1 MKENYST
8 RDYDDFIRNSTHGN
22 RTRRETRSQF
32 VSRERYNDL
41 KQEANLKI
49 KRWMIIALATGVIGF
64 TGGYVANDIV
74 HETIPNYVAGV
85 RSAAEY
91 KEDSAS
97 FRSEFISN
105 NVHRTDDYQ
114 HFWYD
119 YPRIYEGLNSFG
131 DGDYDKNVFYAYREL
146 GPKYTSELLDYSR
159 NDPNHDYCLIIKN
172 EDGESESRSF
182 RNYLYKNGYYEEGT
196 DIYDDKAYEEA
207 IENFSNTMESRF
219 EIEYAFE
226 EKQRQFNDEQN
237 ERKSELDQMMNEHNM
252 SGPNNTSKGGK

>member
-1 MKENYST
+1 MKDNYST
-8 RDYDDFIRNSTHGN
+8 RDYDEFIRKSTHGN
-22 RTRRETRSQF
+22 RTRRETKSQF
-32 VSRERYNDL
+32 VPRERYNNL

-64 TGGYVANDIV
+64 TGGYIANDAIQ
-74 HETIPNYVAGV
+74 EGIPNVVASV

-91 KEDSAS
+91 KDDSAS
-97 FRSEFISN
+97 FRSEFIRD

-146 GPKYTSELLDYSR
+146 GPRYTSELLDYSR
-159 NDPNHDYCLIIKN
+159 NDPDHDYCLIVKN

-182 RNYLYKNGYYEEGT
+182 RNYLYKNGYYEEGSN
-196 DIYDDKAYEEA
+196 IFDDKAYEDA
-207 IENFSNTMESRF
+207 IDNFSDTMENRF
-219 EIEYAFE
+219 KIEYAFE
-226 EKQRQFNDEQN
+226 EKQREFNDEQN
-237 ERKSELDQMMNEHNM
+237 ERMAELNQMMDEHNM
-252 SGPNNTSKGGK
+252 SGPKNTSKGGK